1 MGVDD
6 ASEVSEPSSRTFLV
20 EHYWPG
26 VTQAAFAASAERVR
40 ASAEEL
46 GREGRSVRYLY
57 STLVPEDESGF
68 CVFEAESEAAVE
80 EAYARAGVL
89 YERLRD
95 ALQISRWPSE
105 PCGRGTSAT
114 TVAEGE
120 DSNA

>member
-1 MGVDD
+1 VDD
-6 ASEVSEPSSRTFLV
+6 SEASEPSRRTFLV

-26 VTQAAFAASAERVR
+26 VTHAAFAAAAESVR

-46 GREGRSVRYLY
+46 GREGRSVRYLH
-57 STLVPEDESGF
+57 STLVPDDESAF

-80 EAYARAGVL
+80 EAYARAGVS

-95 ALQISRWPSE
+95 ALQIRRGLSE
-105 PCGRGTSAT
+105 PGRRETSAT